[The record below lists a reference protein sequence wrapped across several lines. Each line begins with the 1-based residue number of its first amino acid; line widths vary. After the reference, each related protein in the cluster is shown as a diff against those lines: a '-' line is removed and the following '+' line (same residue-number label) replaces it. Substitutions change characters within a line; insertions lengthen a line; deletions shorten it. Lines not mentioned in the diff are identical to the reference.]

1 MPLQRDDEAFDER
14 QACYSYEMN
23 ATIHQA
29 LAAAGLSPDQARQL
43 TADIAFALA
52 AQLDGITPME
62 YDGQRIRP
70 VLTFVPDTPADRN
83 LHEEPMLLYSGTG
96 SALHEYVYGNL
107 DEIAPDSDAD

>member
-1 MPLQRDDEAFDER
+1 MPLQRDDDAFDER
-14 QACYSYEMN
+14 QACYSYEMI

-29 LAAAGLSPDQARQL
+29 LTAAGLPPDQARQL
-43 TADIAFALA
+43 TGDVAFALA

-70 VLTFVPDTPADRN
+70 VLTFAPDTPPERES
-83 LHEEPMLLYSGTG
+83 HEEPTLLYSGTG

-107 DEIAPDSDAD
+107 DEIAPESDAG